1 MKKID
6 SMQMEAVN
14 GGAIPTKTQV
24 ACYVCGLAYSFVNPI
39 LGIIAGGVCLFA
51 D

>member
-1 MKKID
+1 MKKIN

-14 GGAIPTKTQV
+14 GGATPTKTQI
-24 ACYVCGLAYSFVNPI
+24 ACYVMSVAYGFVNPF
-39 LGIIAGGVCLFA
+39 LGIFAGGVCLFA